1 VNAITQI
8 RPPAIPDDG
17 RDGVNLSAIMR
28 REGIR
33 KIEDYG
39 HTGMFLVVMQDGRSG
54 ADTNVG
60 DALAK
65 AKRDNAVRVA

>member
-1 VNAITQI
+1 MNAITSI
-8 RPPAIPDDG
+8 RPPAIHDDG

-39 HTGMFLVVMQDGRSG
+39 HTGMFLVVMKDGRSG
-54 ADTNVG
+54 ADVTVG

-65 AKRDNAVRVA
+65 AKREDAVRVA